1 METTPTYTH
10 STGPIENKEPENQ
23 KFPLTQKQIGTLLI
37 IGYAG
42 IVISYG
48 ILLYVKL
55 KHSK

>member
-1 METTPTYTH
+1 MKTTPTFTH
-10 STGPIENKEPENQ
+10 SSTPGQPSTEKQ
-23 KFPLTQKQIGTLLI
+23 KFPLTKKQIGTLLV